1 MPCIEVRGPSR
12 GRGWSASL
20 AIALALAISGCA
32 VVKPPAPPPPPVAP
46 PPPPPPPP
54 APAPPPP
61 AAVVPA
67 PPSQPLAANWEEYR
81 RRAADRLLEA
91 NPGRSYFFLAPDPLL
106 AIPVVEV
113 HLREDGSVDQVRVI
127 RVPSRAVDTV
137 RLTEEAVRRAAPFGP
152 VGHLPKPWRFTEV
165 FLFDDLRRFKP
176 MSLDQEHR
184 AARVPASMVVPAA
197 ASLPAAPAKPSA
209 AGARAR
215 VNAEAPA
222 KGAPAARSAKPTSA
236 AKGTPAAKDTP
247 AEPCSSPSRRC

>member
-1 MPCIEVRGPSR
+1 MPCIEAQGCSR

-20 AIALALAISGCA
+20 ALALALAITGCA
-32 VVKPPAPPPPPVAP
+32 VVKPPAPPPAPAAP

-54 APAPPPP
+54 TAPPPP
-61 AAVVPA
+61 PVAVT
-67 PPSQPLAANWEEYR
+67 PPQPTVPLAANWDEYR

-113 HLREDGSVDQVRVI
+113 HLKEDGSVDQVRVI

-165 FLFDDLRRFKP
+165 FLFDELRRFKP

-184 AARVPASMVVPAA
+184 AVRVPASLVTPAA
-197 ASLPAAPAKPSA
+197 ASLPATPAKP
-209 AGARAR
+209 
-215 VNAEAPA
+215 APT
-222 KGAPAARSAKPTSA
+222 KKSTPSSNA
-236 AKGTPAAKDTP
+236 AKGKSDAKASP